1 MGRQARPAPPWVEA
15 VENRVTTIE
24 GSNETMNKKISLSVL
39 LTLAMVFTLTAC
51 GGQATME
58 GGTTDPGQIVEG
70 DTGDNGDVT
79 LDQLSDTNKTPVA
92 DEQEPYIVSLDDLPA
107 DLLGAFEYGYSTVHS
122 EKPDLDEAERL
133 EMELDL
139 ICQWCDSFVIAIP
152 DNLNEV
158 YSEWH
163 AQYEAALNAID
174 EGGNTQSGSNTGTQ
188 SGTVDDITPPTN
200 NSGNTNSSGG
210 SQSSSGNTGSTS
222 KPSTGSSN
230 NGSGTSSGSSNSGSS
245 NSGAPSK
252 EELEAALGKPAKG
265 TPGAQEGVGDGSGT
279 TTRDPNDLTGIGG
292 TISW

>member
-1 MGRQARPAPPWVEA
+1 
-15 VENRVTTIE
+15 
-24 GSNETMNKKISLSVL
+24 MNKKYNL
-39 LTLAMVFTLTAC
+39 LMLLALTFLFTLSAC

-58 GGTTDPGQIVEG
+58 GGTTDPDQIVEG

-139 ICQWCDSFVIAIP
+139 IRQWCDSFVIAIP

-174 EGGNTQSGSNTGTQ
+174 EGGSTGSNTGTNSGTQ
-188 SGTVDDITPPTN
+188 SGTVDDITPPSN
-200 NSGNTNSSGG
+200 NNGNTG
-210 SQSSSGNTGSTS
+210 SSGNTGSTS
-222 KPSTGSSN
+222 KPSTGSSS
-230 NGSGTSSGSSNSGSS
+230 GSGTSSGSSSSGSNNS
-245 NSGAPSK
+245 NESTPPSDAD
-252 EELEAALGKPAKG
+252 LEAAFGVPPAEMD
-265 TPGAQEGVGDGSGT
+265 PDAPEGVADGSGT
-279 TTRDPNDLTGIGG
+279 TTRDPNDLTGADV

>member
-1 MGRQARPAPPWVEA
+1 
-15 VENRVTTIE
+15 
-24 GSNETMNKKISLSVL
+24 MNKKISLSVL
-39 LTLAMVFTLTAC
+39 LTLAMVFTLSAC

-58 GGTTDPGQIVEG
+58 GGTTDPDQIVEG

-139 ICQWCDSFVIAIP
+139 IRQWCDSFVIAIP

-158 YSEWH
+158 YPEWH

-174 EGGNTQSGSNTGTQ
+174 EGTSTGSSTGTNSGAQ
-188 SGTVDDITPPTN
+188 SGTVDDITPPSN
-200 NSGNTNSSGG
+200 NN
-210 SQSSSGNTGSTS
+210 GNTGSTS
-222 KPSTGSSN
+222 KPNGGNSSGNTQSNPRTGS
-230 NGSGTSSGSSNSGSS
+230 SSNSGSDS
-245 NSGAPSK
+245 TSK
-252 EELEAALGKPAKG
+252 DQIREQLEAAGI
-265 TPGAQEGVGDGSGT
+265 TEVDTEGAQQGNVGDGSGT
-279 TTRDPNDLTGIGG
+279 TTRDPNDLTGADV

>member
-1 MGRQARPAPPWVEA
+1 
-15 VENRVTTIE
+15 
-24 GSNETMNKKISLSVL
+24 MNKKISLSVL
-39 LTLAMVFTLTAC
+39 LTLAMVFTLSAC

-79 LDQLSDTNKTPVA
+79 LDQLSDTNKTPIA
-92 DEQEPYIVSLDDLPA
+92 DAEEVSTQEPYIVSLDDIPA
-107 DLLGAFEYGYSTVHS
+107 DLLGAFEYGYSTVHT
-122 EKPDLDEAERL
+122 EYPDLSPEEQM

-139 ICQWCDSFVIAIP
+139 IRQWCDSFVIAIP

-158 YSEWH
+158 YPEWH

-174 EGGNTQSGSNTGTQ
+174 AGGSTGSNTGTNSGTQ

-200 NSGNTNSSGG
+200 NNGNTN
-210 SQSSSGNTGSTS
+210 SSGNTGSTS

-252 EELEAALGKPAKG
+252 EEIEAALGKPQGNPDPDA
-265 TPGAQEGVGDGSGT
+265 TEGVADGSGT

>member
-1 MGRQARPAPPWVEA
+1 
-15 VENRVTTIE
+15 
-24 GSNETMNKKISLSVL
+24 
-39 LTLAMVFTLTAC
+39 
-51 GGQATME
+51 ME
-58 GGTTDPGQIVEG
+58 GGTTDPDQIVEG

-139 ICQWCDSFVIAIP
+139 IRQWCDSFVIAIP

-174 EGGNTQSGSNTGTQ
+174 EGGSTGSNTGTNSGTQ
-188 SGTVDDITPPTN
+188 SGTVDDITPPSNN
-200 NSGNTNSSGG
+200 NSNSSGG
-210 SQSSSGNTGSTS
+210 NTGNTSKPSGGSSSGNTQSN
-222 KPSTGSSN
+222 PSTGSS
-230 NGSGTSSGSSNSGSS
+230 SSGSNSNGFTP
-245 NSGAPSK
+245 PSDAD
-252 EELEAALGKPAKG
+252 LEAAFGEAPL
-265 TPGAQEGVGDGSGT
+265 EGSGNVDGSGT
-279 TTRDPNDLTGIGG
+279 YLDPEDLKPDGVQG

>member
-1 MGRQARPAPPWVEA
+1 
-15 VENRVTTIE
+15 
-24 GSNETMNKKISLSVL
+24 MNKKISLSVL
-39 LTLAMVFTLTAC
+39 LTLAMVFTLSAC

-79 LDQLSDTNKTPVA
+79 LDQLSDTNKTPIA
-92 DEQEPYIVSLDDLPA
+92 DDEEVSTQEPYIVSLDDLPA

-139 ICQWCDSFVIAIP
+139 IRQWCDSFVIAIP

-174 EGGNTQSGSNTGTQ
+174 EGGNTQSGSNTGNQ
-188 SGTVDDITPPTN
+188 SGTVEDITPN
-200 NSGNTNSSGG
+200 NGGNTNSSG
-210 SQSSSGNTGSTS
+210 SQSSGGNTS

-230 NGSGTSSGSSNSGSS
+230 SGSSSSGSNNSGSS
-245 NSGAPSK
+245 DNGFTPITDDM
-252 EELEAALGKPAKG
+252 LEAAGIT
-265 TPGAQEGVGDGSGT
+265 TPSEDSMTGPDGVADGSGT

>member
-1 MGRQARPAPPWVEA
+1 
-15 VENRVTTIE
+15 
-24 GSNETMNKKISLSVL
+24 MNKKISLSVL
-39 LTLAMVFTLTAC
+39 LTLAMVFTLSAC

-58 GGTTDPGQIVEG
+58 GGTTDPDQIVEG

-139 ICQWCDSFVIAIP
+139 IRQWCDSFVIAIP

-174 EGGNTQSGSNTGTQ
+174 EGGSTGSSTGTNSGTQ
-188 SGTVDDITPPTN
+188 SGTVEDITPPSN
-200 NSGNTNSSGG
+200 NNGNTSKP
-210 SQSSSGNTGSTS
+210 SSGNTGNTS

-230 NGSGTSSGSSNSGSS
+230 NSSGTSSGSSSS
-245 NSGAPSK
+245 EEFTPPTE
-252 EELEAALGKPAKG
+252 EELEDFFGESTLKPTEG
-265 TPGAQEGVGDGSGT
+265 TSEGVLDGSGT
-279 TTRDPNDLTGIGG
+279 TTRDPNDLTGADV

>member
-1 MGRQARPAPPWVEA
+1 
-15 VENRVTTIE
+15 
-24 GSNETMNKKISLSVL
+24 MNKKISLSVL
-39 LTLAMVFTLTAC
+39 LTLAMVFTLSAC

-58 GGTTDPGQIVEG
+58 GGTTDPDQIVEG

-139 ICQWCDSFVIAIP
+139 IRQWCDSFVIAIP

-158 YSEWH
+158 YPEWH

-174 EGGNTQSGSNTGTQ
+174 EGGNTQSGSNTGTNSGTQ

-200 NSGNTNSSGG
+200 NNSNSGG
-210 SQSSSGNTGSTS
+210 SQSSGGNTS

-230 NGSGTSSGSSNSGSS
+230 SGSGTSSGSSNSGTS

-252 EELEAALGKPAKG
+252 EDLEAALGKPATG
-265 TPGAQEGVGDGSGT
+265 SQGAPEGVGDGSGT

>member
-1 MGRQARPAPPWVEA
+1 
-15 VENRVTTIE
+15 
-24 GSNETMNKKISLSVL
+24 MNKKISLSVL
-39 LTLAMVFTLTAC
+39 LTLAMVFTLSAC

-58 GGTTDPGQIVEG
+58 GGTTDPDQIVEG

-133 EMELDL
+133 GMELDL

-163 AQYEAALNAID
+163 AQYEAALNALD
-174 EGGNTQSGSNTGTQ
+174 EGTSTGSTTGTNSGTQ
-188 SGTVDDITPPTN
+188 SGTVDDITPPSN
-200 NSGNTNSSGG
+200 NNGNTNSSGG
-210 SQSSSGNTGSTS
+210 NTGNTS

-230 NGSGTSSGSSNSGSS
+230 NSSGTSSGSSSSGSNNS
-245 NSGAPSK
+245 NESTPPSDAD
-252 EELEAALGKPAKG
+252 LEAAFGVPPAEMDPSSG
-265 TPGAQEGVGDGSGT
+265 EGVADGSGT
-279 TTRDPNDLTGIGG
+279 TTRDPNDLTGADV

>member
-1 MGRQARPAPPWVEA
+1 
-15 VENRVTTIE
+15 
-24 GSNETMNKKISLSVL
+24 MNKKISLSVL
-39 LTLAMVFTLTAC
+39 LTLAMVFTLSAC

-58 GGTTDPGQIVEG
+58 GGTTDPDQIVEG

-139 ICQWCDSFVIAIP
+139 IRQWCDSFVIAIP

-174 EGGNTQSGSNTGTQ
+174 EGGSTGSNTGTNSGTQ
-188 SGTVDDITPPTN
+188 SGTVDDITPPSN
-200 NSGNTNSSGG
+200 NNGNTSKP
-210 SQSSSGNTGSTS
+210 SSGNTGNTS
-222 KPSTGSSN
+222 KPNTGSSN
-230 NGSGTSSGSSNSGSS
+230 NGSGTSSGSSS
-245 NSGAPSK
+245 NEEFTPPTE
-252 EELEAALGKPAKG
+252 EELEDFFGESTLKPTEG
-265 TPGAQEGVGDGSGT
+265 TSEGVLDGSGT
-279 TTRDPNDLTGIGG
+279 YLDPEDLKPDGVQG

>member
-1 MGRQARPAPPWVEA
+1 
-15 VENRVTTIE
+15 
-24 GSNETMNKKISLSVL
+24 MNKKYNL
-39 LTLAMVFTLTAC
+39 LMLLALAFLFTLSAC

-79 LDQLSDTNKTPVA
+79 LDQLSDTNKTPIA
-92 DEQEPYIVSLDDLPA
+92 DAEEVSTQEPYIVSLDDIPA

-139 ICQWCDSFVIAIP
+139 IRQWCDSFVIAIP

-174 EGGNTQSGSNTGTQ
+174 EGTSTGSTTGNQ
-188 SGTVDDITPPTN
+188 SGTVEDITPPSN
-200 NSGNTNSSGG
+200 NNGNTN
-210 SQSSSGNTGSTS
+210 SSSGNTGNTS
-222 KPSTGSSN
+222 KPSGGSSSGNTQSNPSTGSS
-230 NGSGTSSGSSNSGSS
+230 SSGSNSNGFTP
-245 NSGAPSK
+245 PSD
-252 EELEAALGKPAKG
+252 EELEAAFGEAPI
-265 TPGAQEGVGDGSGT
+265 EGDDSLPDVGDGSGT
-279 TTRDPNDLTGIGG
+279 TTRDPNDLTGADV

>member
-1 MGRQARPAPPWVEA
+1 
-15 VENRVTTIE
+15 
-24 GSNETMNKKISLSVL
+24 MNKKYNL
-39 LTLAMVFTLTAC
+39 LMLLALAFLFTLSAC

-58 GGTTDPGQIVEG
+58 GGTADPGQIVEG

-79 LDQLSDTNKTPVA
+79 LDQLSDTNKTPIA
-92 DEQEPYIVSLDDLPA
+92 DAEEVSTQEPYIVSLDDIPA

-163 AQYEAALNAID
+163 AQYEATLNAID
-174 EGGNTQSGSNTGTQ
+174 EGGNTQSGSNTGNQ

-200 NSGNTNSSGG
+200 NSN
-210 SQSSSGNTGSTS
+210 SSGNTGSTS
-222 KPSTGSSN
+222 KPSGGSSSGNTQSNPSTGSS
-230 NGSGTSSGSSNSGSS
+230 SSGSNSNGFTP
-245 NSGAPSK
+245 PSD
-252 EELEAALGKPAKG
+252 EELEAAFGEAPL
-265 TPGAQEGVGDGSGT
+265 EGSGNVDGSGT
-279 TTRDPNDLTGIGG
+279 TTGDPEDKYTGIGG

>member
-1 MGRQARPAPPWVEA
+1 
-15 VENRVTTIE
+15 
-24 GSNETMNKKISLSVL
+24 MNKKISLSVL
-39 LTLAMVFTLTAC
+39 LTLAMVFTLSAC

-58 GGTTDPGQIVEG
+58 GGTTDPDQIVEG

-92 DEQEPYIVSLDDLPA
+92 DEQEPYIVSLDDIPA

-139 ICQWCDSFVIAIP
+139 IRQWCDSFVIAIP

-174 EGGNTQSGSNTGTQ
+174 EGGNTQSGSNTGTNSGTQ

-200 NSGNTNSSGG
+200 NNSNSGG
-210 SQSSSGNTGSTS
+210 SQSSGGNTS

-230 NGSGTSSGSSNSGSS
+230 SGSGTSSGSSNSGTS

-252 EELEAALGKPAKG
+252 EDLEAALGKPATG
-265 TPGAQEGVGDGSGT
+265 SQGAPEGVGDGSGT
-279 TTRDPNDLTGIGG
+279 TTRDPNDLTGADI

>member
-1 MGRQARPAPPWVEA
+1 
-15 VENRVTTIE
+15 
-24 GSNETMNKKISLSVL
+24 MNKKYRL
-39 LTLAMVFTLTAC
+39 LMLLALAFLFTLSAC

-58 GGTTDPGQIVEG
+58 DGTTDPGQIVEG
-70 DTGDNGDVT
+70 DTGDNGDAT

-92 DEQEPYIVSLDDLPA
+92 DEQEPYMVSLDDLPA

-158 YSEWH
+158 YPEWH

-174 EGGNTQSGSNTGTQ
+174 AGGSTGSNTGTNSGTQ
-188 SGTVDDITPPTN
+188 SGTVDNITPPTN
-200 NSGNTNSSGG
+200 NGGNTN
-210 SQSSSGNTGSTS
+210 SSGNTGSTS
-222 KPSTGSSN
+222 KPNGGSSSGNTQSKPSTGSP
-230 NGSGTSSGSSNSGSS
+230 NSGSNS
-245 NSGAPSK
+245 NGFTPPSD
-252 EELEAALGKPAKG
+252 EELEAAFGEAPI
-265 TPGAQEGVGDGSGT
+265 EGDDSLPDVGDGSGT

>member
-1 MGRQARPAPPWVEA
+1 
-15 VENRVTTIE
+15 
-24 GSNETMNKKISLSVL
+24 MNKKISLSVL
-39 LTLAMVFTLTAC
+39 LTLAMVFTLSAC

-79 LDQLSDTNKTPVA
+79 LDQLSDTNKTPIA
-92 DEQEPYIVSLDDLPA
+92 DAEEVSTQEPYIVSLDDIPA
-107 DLLGAFEYGYSTVHS
+107 DLLGAFEYGYSTVHT
-122 EKPDLDEAERL
+122 EYPDLSPEEQM

-139 ICQWCDSFVIAIP
+139 IRQWCDSFVIAIP

-174 EGGNTQSGSNTGTQ
+174 EGGNTQSGSNTGNQ

-200 NSGNTNSSGG
+200 NSNTGSSGG
-210 SQSSSGNTGSTS
+210 NTGNTSKPSGGSSSGNTQSN
-222 KPSTGSSN
+222 PSTGSS
-230 NGSGTSSGSSNSGSS
+230 SSGSNSNGFTP
-245 NSGAPSK
+245 PSDAD
-252 EELEAALGKPAKG
+252 LEAAFGEAPL
-265 TPGAQEGVGDGSGT
+265 EGSGNVDGSGT
-279 TTRDPNDLTGIGG
+279 YLDPEDLKPDGVQG

>member
-1 MGRQARPAPPWVEA
+1 MKKALIYGLSLALVFALSACASTQD
-15 VENRVTTIE
+15 TISQE
-24 GSNETMNKKISLSVL
+24 QEEQIKNEETV
-39 LTLAMVFTLTAC
+39 A
-51 GGQATME
+51 
-58 GGTTDPGQIVEG
+58 DP
-70 DTGDNGDVT
+70 
-79 LDQLSDTNKTPVA
+79 LSDTEKAPAT
-92 DEQEPYIVSLDDLPA
+92 DEQEPYIVSLDDLPL
-107 DLLGAFEYGYSTVHS
+107 DLVGAFEYGYSTVHS

-139 ICQWCDSFVIAIP
+139 IRQWCDSFVIAIP

-174 EGGNTQSGSNTGTQ
+174 EGTSTGSTAGTNSGTQ

-200 NSGNTNSSGG
+200 NGGNTNSSG
-210 SQSSSGNTGSTS
+210 GNTGSTS

-252 EELEAALGKPAKG
+252 EEIEAALGKPQGNPDPDA
-265 TPGAQEGVGDGSGT
+265 TEGVADGSGT
-279 TTRDPNDLTGIGG
+279 WTPDPEDMIDGTQG

>member
-1 MGRQARPAPPWVEA
+1 
-15 VENRVTTIE
+15 
-24 GSNETMNKKISLSVL
+24 MNKKISLSVL
-39 LTLAMVFTLTAC
+39 LTLAMVFTLSAC

-58 GGTTDPGQIVEG
+58 GGTTDPDQIVEG

-92 DEQEPYIVSLDDLPA
+92 DEQEPYIVSLDDIPA

-139 ICQWCDSFVIAIP
+139 IRQWCDSFVIAIP

-174 EGGNTQSGSNTGTQ
+174 EGGNTQSGSNTGTNSGTQ
-188 SGTVDDITPPTN
+188 SGTVDDITPPSN
-200 NSGNTNSSGG
+200 NN
-210 SQSSSGNTGSTS
+210 GNTGSTS
-222 KPSTGSSN
+222 KPNGGNSSGNTQSNPSTGS
-230 NGSGTSSGSSNSGSS
+230 SSNSGSDS
-245 NSGAPSK
+245 TSK
-252 EELEAALGKPAKG
+252 DQIREQLEAAGI
-265 TPGAQEGVGDGSGT
+265 TEVDTEGAQQGNVGDGSGT
-279 TTRDPNDLTGIGG
+279 TTRDPNDLTGADV